1 LKKALKEHG
10 LIVAGTI
17 ISALAFSAFMVPNR
31 IAPGGV
37 SGLSTIIHYLTG
49 WSVGMVALVINILL
63 FAVALG
69 SMQRQF
75 TVKSLYATVLFSFV
89 VDFVPVFVPTGEPL
103 LASVYGGIFMGLGI
117 GMVFRGGASTGGTD
131 MVAKMLHRRFRSI
144 GVSWILFILDFFVVV
159 LAGIFFNA
167 ELALYALASVFI
179 SAKMVDLV
187 TDGWNFATAFYIISS
202 KSDAI
207 GRRIA
212 NELQR
217 GVTALHATGV
227 YSGQKKEVLF
237 CVLEG
242 RHQIVMLKRIVRE
255 EDSRAFVIT
264 SSVKEVMGEG
274 FRELE

>member
-1 LKKALKEHG
+1 MNKAIREHG
-10 LIVAGTI
+10 MIVAGTAI
-17 ISALAFSAFMVPNR
+17 AALSFSAFLVPNR

-37 SGLSTIIHYLTG
+37 SGLSTIIHYMTG
-49 WSVGMVALVINILL
+49 WSVGMVALVVNVLL
-63 FAVALG
+63 FAIALG

-75 TVKSLYATVLFSFV
+75 TIRSLYATVLFSFI
-89 VDFVPVFVPTGEPL
+89 VDFVPVYVPTHEPF
-103 LASVYGGIFMGLGI
+103 LACVYGGILMGLGI
-117 GMVFRGGASTGGTD
+117 GLVFRGGASTGGTD
-131 MVAKMLHRRFRSI
+131 MVAKMLHRRFKYI
-144 GVSWILFILDFFVVV
+144 GVSWILFILDFAVVV
-159 LAGIFFNA
+159 LAGIIFNA

-179 SAKMVDLV
+179 TAKMVDLV

-202 KSDAI
+202 RPEAI

-212 NELQR
+212 DELQR

-227 YSGQKKEVLF
+227 YSGQKKDVLF

-242 RHQIVMLKRIVRE
+242 RHQILALKRIVKD
-255 EDSRAFVIT
+255 EDRQAFVIT